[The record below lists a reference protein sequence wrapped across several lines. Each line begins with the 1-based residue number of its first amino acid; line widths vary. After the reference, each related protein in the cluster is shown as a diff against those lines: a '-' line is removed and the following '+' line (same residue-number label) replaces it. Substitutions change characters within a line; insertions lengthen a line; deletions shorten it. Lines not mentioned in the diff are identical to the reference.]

1 MALKGSVRDFLVSM
15 IGELVGTF
23 LFLFFAFAAAQTAN
37 QPNGTT
43 PLTPNATDT
52 SKLLYIALAF
62 GASLAANVWIFFRV
76 SGGQF
81 NPAVTLA
88 LVLIRA
94 VSPLKALILI
104 PAQLVG
110 GSLAAA
116 AVKAIIP
123 GNDILFAVSLGP
135 GVTDIQGLFIELL
148 LTFMLVITILMLV
161 AEKTKS
167 TFVAPIGIGFS
178 LFIGHL
184 VGIFW
189 TGAGINP
196 ARAFSPA
203 LVQASFPGYHWIYW
217 LGPAVGSF
225 LAAALYLGLKAMK
238 YELVGG
244 DADKEKG
251 EEGLTMQQ
259 ADVILETLRGLPR
272 AMQGSGG
279 SIGQFEGIAEAQRD
293 WWRLSGLDMYKM
305 DEKKAYYGSENRNPT
320 DLERGSDV
328 RVLGD
333 DMKIRKSRFGLND
346 PANFP
351 TWVK

>member
-1 MALKGSVRDFLVSM
+1 MALRSPARDYLVSM

-37 QPNGTT
+37 QPNGTKH
-43 PLTPNATDT
+43 LTPTATDT

-88 LVLIRA
+88 LVLIGA
-94 VSPLKALILI
+94 VSPTKALILI

-116 AVKAIIP
+116 AVKGIIP
-123 GNDILFAVSLGP
+123 GDEILFAVSLGP
-135 GVTDIQGLFIELL
+135 GVTDVQGLFMELL
-148 LTFMLVITILMLV
+148 LTFMLVFTILMLV

-217 LGPAVGSF
+217 LGPALGSF

-244 DADKEKG
+244 DADKEKR
-251 EEGLTMQQ
+251 EGLTMQQ
-259 ADVILETLRGLPR
+259 ADLIIETLRGLPR
-272 AMQGSGG
+272 AIQGFGALG
-279 SIGQFEGIAEAQRD
+279 EFEGTTKGQR
-293 WWRLSGLDMYKM
+293 S
-305 DEKKAYYGSENRNPT
+305 PT
-320 DLERGSDV
+320 DLERGFDV
-328 RVLGD
+328 RILMD
-333 DMKIRKSRFGLND
+333 DPNIRKSRFGSPDSTAL
-346 PANFP
+346 P
-351 TWVK
+351 T

>member
-1 MALKGSVRDFLVSM
+1 MALRNPARDYLVSM

-37 QPNGTT
+37 QSNGTK

-52 SKLLYIALAF
+52 SKLLYIALGF
-62 GASLAANVWIFFRV
+62 SASLAANVWIFFRV

-88 LVLIRA
+88 LVLIGA
-94 VSPLKALILI
+94 VSPTKALILI

-116 AVKAIIP
+116 AVKGIIP
-123 GNDILFAVSLGP
+123 GDDILFAVSLGP
-135 GVTDIQGLFIELL
+135 GVTDVQGLFMELL
-148 LTFMLVITILMLV
+148 LTFMLVFTILMLV

-178 LFIGHL
+178 LFVGHL

-203 LVQASFPGYHWIYW
+203 LVQASFPTYHWIYW
-217 LGPAVGSF
+217 LGPALGAS
-225 LAAALYLGLKAMK
+225 LAAVLYLALKAMK

-244 DADKEKG
+244 DADKEKR

-259 ADVILETLRGLPR
+259 ADLIIETLRGLPR
-272 AMQGSGG
+272 AVQGSGALG
-279 SIGQFEGIAEAQRD
+279 QYEGTSKGQF
-293 WWRLSGLDMYKM
+293 S
-305 DEKKAYYGSENRNPT
+305 PT
-320 DLERGSDV
+320 DLERGFDV
-328 RVLGD
+328 RILMD
-333 DMKIRKSRFGLND
+333 DPNIRKSRFGSTD
-346 PANFP
+346 STHSP
-351 TWVK
+351 T

>member
-1 MALKGSVRDFLVSM
+1 MALRSPARDYLVSM

-37 QPNGTT
+37 QPNGTK

-62 GASLAANVWIFFRV
+62 GASLAANVWVFFRV

-94 VSPLKALILI
+94 VSPTKALILI

-116 AVKAIIP
+116 AVKGIIP
-123 GNDILFAVSLGP
+123 GDDILFAVSLGP
-135 GVTDIQGLFIELL
+135 GVANVQGLFIELL
-148 LTFMLVITILMLV
+148 LTFMLVFTILMLV

-203 LVQASFPGYHWIYW
+203 LIQASFPSYHWIYW
-217 LGPAVGSF
+217 LGPALGSF
-225 LAAALYLGLKAMK
+225 LAAGLYLGLKEMK

-244 DADKEKG
+244 DADKEKR
-251 EEGLTMQQ
+251 EEGLTVQQ
-259 ADVILETLRGLPR
+259 ADLIIETLRGLPR
-272 AMQGSGG
+272 AIQGSGAL
-279 SIGQFEGIAEAQRD
+279 GQFEGTTEGHR
-293 WWRLSGLDMYKM
+293 S
-305 DEKKAYYGSENRNPT
+305 PV
-320 DLERGSDV
+320 DLERGAEV
-328 RVLGD
+328 RILED
-333 DMKIRKSRFGLND
+333 DPHIRKSRYGSPDSTDL
-346 PANFP
+346 P
-351 TWVK
+351 T

>member
-1 MALKGSVRDFLVSM
+1 MALRGLVRDYLVSV

-88 LVLIRA
+88 LVLIGA
-94 VSPLKALILI
+94 VSPVKALLLI

-135 GVTDIQGLFIELL
+135 GVTDS
-148 LTFMLVITILMLV
+148 
-161 AEKTKS
+161 KHNRS
-167 TFVAPIGIGFS
+167 TE
-178 LFIGHL
+178 
-184 VGIFW
+184 
-189 TGAGINP
+189 
-196 ARAFSPA
+196 AR
-203 LVQASFPGYHWIYW
+203 
-217 LGPAVGSF
+217 
-225 LAAALYLGLKAMK
+225 
-238 YELVGG
+238 
-244 DADKEKG
+244 
-251 EEGLTMQQ
+251 
-259 ADVILETLRGLPR
+259 
-272 AMQGSGG
+272 
-279 SIGQFEGIAEAQRD
+279 
-293 WWRLSGLDMYKM
+293 
-305 DEKKAYYGSENRNPT
+305 
-320 DLERGSDV
+320 DL
-328 RVLGD
+328 
-333 DMKIRKSRFGLND
+333 N
-346 PANFP
+346 
-351 TWVK
+351 

>member
-1 MALKGSVRDFLVSM
+1 MALRNPARDYLVSM

-37 QPNGTT
+37 QSNGTKS
-43 PLTPNATDT
+43 LTPNATDT
-52 SKLLYIALAF
+52 SKLLYIALGF
-62 GASLAANVWIFFRV
+62 SASLAANVWIFFRV

-88 LVLIRA
+88 LVLIGA
-94 VSPLKALILI
+94 VSPTKALILI

-116 AVKAIIP
+116 AVKGIIP
-123 GNDILFAVSLGP
+123 GDDILFAVSLGP
-135 GVTDIQGLFIELL
+135 GVTDVQGLFMELL
-148 LTFMLVITILMLV
+148 LTFMLVFTILMLV

-178 LFIGHL
+178 LFVGHL

-203 LVQASFPGYHWIYW
+203 LVQASFPTYHWIYW
-217 LGPAVGSF
+217 LGPALGAS
-225 LAAALYLGLKAMK
+225 LAALLYLALKAMK

-244 DADKEKG
+244 DADKEKR

-259 ADVILETLRGLPR
+259 ADLIIETLRGLPR
-272 AMQGSGG
+272 AIQGSGALDQYEG
-279 SIGQFEGIAEAQRD
+279 TSKGQF
-293 WWRLSGLDMYKM
+293 S
-305 DEKKAYYGSENRNPT
+305 PT
-320 DLERGSDV
+320 DLERGFDV
-328 RVLGD
+328 RILMD
-333 DMKIRKSRFGLND
+333 DPNIRKSRFGSPD
-346 PANFP
+346 STHSP
-351 TWVK
+351 T

>member
-1 MALKGSVRDFLVSM
+1 MASRSPARDYLVSM

-37 QPNGTT
+37 QPNGTE
-43 PLTPNATDT
+43 PLTPNATDP

-62 GASLAANVWIFFRV
+62 GASLAANVWVFFRV

-88 LVLIRA
+88 LVLIGA
-94 VSPLKALILI
+94 VSPTKALILI

-116 AVKAIIP
+116 AVKGIIP
-123 GNDILFAVSLGP
+123 GDDILFAVSLGP
-135 GVTDIQGLFIELL
+135 AVTDVQGLFMELL
-148 LTFMLVITILMLV
+148 LTFMLVFTILMLV

-167 TFVAPIGIGFS
+167 TFVAPISIGFS

-203 LVQASFPGYHWIYW
+203 LVQASFPTYHWIYW
-217 LGPAVGSF
+217 LGPALGAS
-225 LAAALYLGLKAMK
+225 LAAGLYLGLKAMK

-244 DADKEKG
+244 DADKEKR

-259 ADVILETLRGLPR
+259 ADLIIETLRGLPR
-272 AMQGSGG
+272 AIQGSGAL
-279 SIGQFEGIAEAQRD
+279 GQFEGTTKGQR
-293 WWRLSGLDMYKM
+293 S
-305 DEKKAYYGSENRNPT
+305 PT
-320 DLERGSDV
+320 DLERGFDGRS
-328 RVLGD
+328 LMD
-333 DMKIRKSRFGLND
+333 DPNIRKSRFGSPDSTDL
-346 PANFP
+346 P
-351 TWVK
+351 T